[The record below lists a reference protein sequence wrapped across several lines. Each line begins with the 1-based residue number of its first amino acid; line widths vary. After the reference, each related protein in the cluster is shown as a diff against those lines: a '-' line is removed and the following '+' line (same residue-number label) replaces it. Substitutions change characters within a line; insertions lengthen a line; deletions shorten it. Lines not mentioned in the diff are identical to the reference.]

1 MEIIEEVNNTL
12 VCDKGNML
20 LHSYLKYNI
29 KTYKLRFSIN
39 NIDTSKINLTNFLSH
54 NIWELLDK
62 INPDL
67 IEKIHILKI
76 YNDDAAD
83 ILILFKH
90 IAKEIGIKQ
99 KYIIFY
105 TKRTIDYQNN
115 SLFFTNQDINLI
127 DETLVKQYLE
137 SINLDIKKYESILYN
152 FGTIKISLTN
162 TSILELFNE
171 NNGNNGNNENNEN
184 NGNKIFNTDLETHF
198 QLIMKDK
205 LPIYMEDLIG
215 LLIKKIFY
223 NLKVFIDNLN

>member
-1 MEIIEEVNNTL
+1 MEITQEVNNTL

-20 LHSYLKYNI
+20 LHSYLKDNT
-29 KTYKLRFSIN
+29 KTYKLTFSIN

-54 NIWELLDK
+54 NIYELLDK

-67 IEKIHILKI
+67 IEKIYILKV

-83 ILILFKH
+83 ILILLKH
-90 IAKEIGIKQ
+90 IAKEVGIKQ

-115 SLFFTNQDINLI
+115 TLFFTNQDINLI
-127 DETLVKQYLE
+127 DENLVKQYLE
-137 SINLDIKKYESILYN
+137 SIDLDKNKYESILYK

-162 TSILELFNE
+162 TSILELSNE
-171 NNGNNGNNENNEN
+171 NNT
-184 NGNKIFNTDLETHF
+184 NKIVNTDFETHF

-205 LPIYMEDLIG
+205 LPIYMENLIG
-215 LLIKKIFY
+215 LMIKKIFY
-223 NLKVFIDNLN
+223 NLKVFIDNLK

>member
-1 MEIIEEVNNTL
+1 MEVTEDINNTL
-12 VCDKGNML
+12 VCNKGDML
-20 LHSYLKYNI
+20 LNSYLKDNI
-29 KTYKLRFSIN
+29 KTYKLSFSIN
-39 NIDTSKINLTNFLSH
+39 NIDSSKLNLTNFLSH

-83 ILILFKH
+83 ILLILKH
-90 IAKEIGIKQ
+90 IAKEVGIKQ

-115 SLFFTNQDINLI
+115 TLFFTNQDINLI
-127 DETLVKQYLE
+127 DENLVKEYLE
-137 SINLDIKKYESILYN
+137 SIDLDKNKYESILYK

-162 TSILELFNE
+162 TSILELSDE
-171 NNGNNGNNENNEN
+171 NNT
-184 NGNKIFNTDLETHF
+184 NKIVNTDFETHF

-205 LPIYMEDLIG
+205 LPIYMENLIG
-215 LLIKKIFY
+215 LMIKKIFY
-223 NLKVFIDNLN
+223 NLKVFIDNLK